1 MRPQCATSTI
11 PSVVGRGSLCFIEDE
26 GGPLGVGL
34 QEPAPNH
41 LKLRELRVL
50 VVSVDGK
57 GGARLRQ
64 VWIKEA
70 NVSEPL
76 TTCRNAYNRRQ
87 NRGFIST
94 PGQDWGK
101 PVYCPIGVRHVGGAT
116 LIQAQVR
123 NVGTCRPD
131 AKGEAQADSIRK
143 GESTDAGHRDGAARS
158 SDEGPV
164 MGPERRGCVVQLS
177 PEANQQWEEP
187 RG

>member
-1 MRPQCATSTI
+1 
-11 PSVVGRGSLCFIEDE
+11 
-26 GGPLGVGL
+26 L

-143 GESTDAGHRDGAARS
+143 GESTDAGHRGGAARS
-158 SDEGPV
+158 RVEDPV
-164 MGPERRGCVVQLS
+164 MGLDRRGGVVRLCCVGNRDR
-177 PEANQQWEEP
+177 EDP